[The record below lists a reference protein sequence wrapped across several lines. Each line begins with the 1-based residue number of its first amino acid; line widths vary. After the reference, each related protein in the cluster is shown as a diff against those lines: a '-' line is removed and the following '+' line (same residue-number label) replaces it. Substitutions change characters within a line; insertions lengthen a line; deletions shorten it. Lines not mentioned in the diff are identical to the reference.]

1 MVVNLR
7 YSRTFSK
14 HFAQRI
20 KKNVMLSRA
29 FDKRIE
35 MFIANPEHPLLR
47 THPLKGLK
55 KGLVAF
61 SVTGDV
67 RVLYHIID
75 ASTVEFADIGTHAQ
89 VYG

>member
-1 MVVNLR
+1 MVVNLK
-7 YSRTFSK
+7 YSQTFFK

-20 KKNVMLSRA
+20 KRNTILSRA
-29 FDKRIE
+29 FDRRIE

-47 THPLKGLK
+47 THPLKGSK

-67 RVLYHIID
+67 RVLYRVID
-75 ASTVEFADIGTHAQ
+75 ASTVEFIDIGTHAQ